1 MQRHSS
7 ALRHTIQGAI
17 NSRHAALRNGR
28 SQRKDYDR
36 IRAAIGR
43 AEVFLNGYPFA
54 TDEQVRAYCTA
65 NVGDIALIVPGNQP
79 RVLARLINEKL
90 KQAQ

>member
-1 MQRHSS
+1 M
-7 ALRHTIQGAI
+7 
-17 NSRHAALRNGR
+17 
-28 SQRKDYDR
+28 
-36 IRAAIGR
+36 
-43 AEVFLNGYPFA
+43 FLNGYPYA

-90 KQAQ
+90 KQAQTT